1 MYMNL
6 KEIIK
11 KIFKFKSE
19 EYSLVNNLDITLI
32 PKREIF
38 EYDDNLIKLI
48 EFYKNEYRKI
58 LKKRIFTSIDL
69 KLDDSI
75 NQMKMNIELI
85 LNQCIND
92 KNHNNIYKDIEDELK
107 DFVIETNNLT
117 SLSKLKLYQDEIQ
130 KLEHKNICK
139 VIALDELSKE
149 IRYNLSI
156 NKRNSIKNELS
167 NLVNIMTIYK
177 SQRTSINLEI
187 DNYKRDIEV
196 SSYNNYR
203 RIDRKY
209 KNKRFDNADKYI
221 FVLPKEYRFIY
232 NEYYLS
238 VPEFTAIIERALE
251 IYVYEHKDLIENYK
265 SELEKINNQKKELK
279 DKQRLT
285 TKITK
290 IEYIFKLFD
299 LYGYNL
305 VKDED
310 FDKLYRTKFD
320 ILTIDINNLK
330 FSPFNISELD
340 AKELKVYT
348 NIISEKIYDVC
359 NLNCI
364 EIKKLLN
371 ILKNDFPK
379 KREFIMVNN
388 SIVEI
393 LGKALDNLFKTG
405 KYFDY
410 EKILNS
416 HILLSLLLA
425 FNKENGLNDFYNKV
439 KDNTE
444 KYIYFFENYYRK
456 EIIFE
461 FEISLD
467 TICKVIDGFYEME
480 DDIIFNQEQI
490 GLKSNADIFK
500 IGIFILYPLKEMIYS
515 NDEDE
520 KLYKLPEGIKSMN
533 GNIGE
538 VKYPFLEYIRDCIK
552 DKIVEFPSTLKT
564 IYGKPFGDVKVNELI
579 LNEGLEYI
587 ANNAFYNQDAL
598 KVVIPSTLENI
609 NIGTFNWEKI
619 ENLEFTNFK
628 NSKTLKKLLYSNDNQ
643 YKEILKKLFKVERDF
658 YSKILSGCICLRLY
672 DELGQKSAV
681 CSFSRYSH
689 VINRQDL
696 VLIRDDIELIR
707 TYLIDL
713 IYEET
718 GYKIEPINEE
728 KNKILKK

>member
-1 MYMNL
+1 MNIVN
-6 KEIIK
+6 IIK
-11 KIFKFKSE
+11 RILKIKSKE
-19 EYSLVNNLDITLI
+19 NSLVNNLDITII

-38 EYDDNLIKLI
+38 KYDDKLIKLI

-58 LKKRIFTSIDL
+58 LKNRIFTSIDL

-92 KNHNNIYKDIEDELK
+92 KNKYNIYENVEDELK

-117 SLSKLKLYQDEIQ
+117 SLLKLKLYQEKIQ
-130 KLEHKNICK
+130 KLELKNICK
-139 VIALDELSKE
+139 VIALNELSKE

-203 RIDRKY
+203 HIDRKY

-221 FVLPKEYRFIY
+221 CILPKKYQFIY
-232 NEYYLS
+232 NEDELT

-265 SELEKINNQKKELK
+265 NELEKINNQKKELK

-305 VKDED
+305 VKDDD
-310 FDKLYRTKFD
+310 FEKLYRTKFD
-320 ILTIDINNLK
+320 VLTIDINNLHD
-330 FSPFNISELD
+330 SPFNTIQLENL
-340 AKELKVYT
+340 ELKVYED
-348 NIISEKIYDVC
+348 IISKKIHDIY

-364 EIKKLLN
+364 EGKKILN
-371 ILKNDFPK
+371 IYSDHLNSRELKKVNDSK
-379 KREFIMVNN
+379 VKIIGN
-388 SIVEI
+388 I
-393 LGKALDNLFKTG
+393 LDSLLKTG

-410 EKILNS
+410 EEILET
-416 HILLSLLLA
+416 HMLIALILA
-425 FNKENGLNDFYNKV
+425 FEKENGIKKFFEEFKEYRSKYHNGFYYRVGMYFEEKIPLETFCKVLTSVCDAGEVKNASLSYDIYSLDCLREIMSKEDIKSIYKIPDGIKGISDSGKDNHPFLLTMRKDLENKV
-439 KDNTE
+439 KDQ
-444 KYIYFFENYYRK
+444 
-456 EIIFE
+456 
-461 FEISLD
+461 
-467 TICKVIDGFYEME
+467 
-480 DDIIFNQEQI
+480 DDIC
-490 GLKSNADIFK
+490 
-500 IGIFILYPLKEMIYS
+500 
-515 NDEDE
+515 
-520 KLYKLPEGIKSMN
+520 
-533 GNIGE
+533 
-538 VKYPFLEYIRDCIK
+538 V
-552 DKIVEFPSTLKT
+552 VFPSTLRYIKGSIFET
-564 IYGKPFGDVKVNELI
+564 IKLKI
-579 LNEGLEYI
+579 LKFNEGLEHI
-587 ANNAFYNQDAL
+587 DGFAFYNQDAC
-598 KVVIPSTLENI
+598 KVVIPSTLEDI

-619 ENLEFTNFK
+619 NDLEFTNFK
-628 NSKTLKKLLYSNDNQ
+628 NSKTLKKLLYSNDTQ

-658 YSKILSGCICLRLY
+658 FSKIISGCICLRLY
-672 DELGQKSAV
+672 DEFGQKCEV
-681 CSFSRYSH
+681 WNFRNYSRFAG
-689 VINRQDL
+689 REDL

-728 KNKILKK
+728 KSKILKK